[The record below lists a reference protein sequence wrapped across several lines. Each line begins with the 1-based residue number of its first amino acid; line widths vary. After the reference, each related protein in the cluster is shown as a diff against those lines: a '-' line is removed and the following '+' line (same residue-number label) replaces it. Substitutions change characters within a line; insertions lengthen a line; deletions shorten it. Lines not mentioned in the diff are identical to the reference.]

1 MSAGDRIP
9 LEKAQQIADQLLDE
23 FYPFCE
29 RVVVAGSIRRG
40 KKDIGDIELVAIP
53 KLRAEE
59 ASLWGDVLEVSLLE
73 ERLAQCEKSGWLRRV
88 SGGPR
93 YVKLVH
99 VPSGLQVDL
108 FVTTADQWGLILLIR
123 TGPADWSQWLV
134 TYARRVG
141 LHVCGGR
148 LRVGLLHADIGC
160 QAQAIPT
167 PTEEDVFRQL
177 GLTFEAPEN
186 RGH

>member
-9 LEKAQQIADQLLDE
+9 LADAQRIADELLDE
-23 FYPFCE
+23 LGPSCE
-29 RVVVAGSIRRG
+29 RIVVAGSIRRG

-53 KLRAEE
+53 KLRGEE
-59 ASLWGDVLEVSLLE
+59 ASLWGDIVEVSLLE
-73 ERLAQCEKSGWLRRV
+73 ERLAANEQAGYLRRV

-148 LRVGLLHADIGC
+148 LRVGLLHQDVGC
-160 QAQAIPT
+160 QAKPIPT
-167 PTEEDVFRQL
+167 PTEEEVFRQL
-177 GLTFEAPEN
+177 ELTYAKPED
-186 RGH
+186 RG